1 MTKTRTLG
9 QPFSSFL
16 TDMITEIPLKE
27 VTKDLIE
34 QKMCGMLIKV

>member
-1 MTKTRTLG
+1 MNDKDTNFGSTIVSHRYDYKNT
-9 QPFSSFL
+9 F
-16 TDMITEIPLKE
+16 KK